1 MNQRNY
7 KKRAGTLIIL
17 DKTKNPELNDY
28 QKEQRE

>member
-17 DKTKNPELNDY
+17 DKTKKPELNDY
-28 QKEQRE
+28 KNEQE